1 MRFIQYALRLT
12 RCLHTKKHADKT
24 IKLWKVFD
32 KAIKVVAETNT
43 GPAQDGGPAF
53 HTRTPKPMQHL
64 KAPLRLPKLVHHDTI
79 TAAIPRKIY
88 QNAHAYHINS
98 ISVNSDGETYLSAD
112 DLRVNL
118 WNLGVSDQSFST
130 RPFFLAFGRAKK
142 TQTHARS
149 LQTLSILNRR
159 TWRN

>member
-1 MRFIQYALRLT
+1 MLLSCHREDSRFFLT
-12 RCLHTKKHADKT
+12 NTNADKT

-43 GPAQDGGPAF
+43 GVLQDSGPAF
-53 HTRTPKPMQHL
+53 HTRNPKPSQPL
-64 KAPLRLPKLVHHDTI
+64 KAPLKLPKLVHHDTI

-118 WNLGVSDQSFST
+118 WNLGISDQSFSK
-130 RPFFLAFGRAKK
+130 L
-142 TQTHARS
+142 
-149 LQTLSILNRR
+149 L
-159 TWRN
+159 